1 MAKAIKTREI
11 VVKRPVKYNVD
22 HREKSVRVSVQ
33 LPQSIYEKITKDKDG
48 NEQTVR
54 EWILSVTGYEKQSI
68 ANLGPIAKNIPITFL
83 RVVIDSS
90 IERLGHT

>member
-1 MAKAIKTREI
+1 MAKEVKTKEI

-33 LPQSIYEKITKDKDG
+33 LPQSVYDKIIKDRQG

-54 EWILSVTGYEKQSI
+54 EWILGITGYK
-68 ANLGPIAKNIPITFL
+68 K
-83 RVVIDSS
+83 
-90 IERLGHT
+90 